1 MIKEIE
7 SICEIKCEE
16 ELTKYNTYRVNSVC
30 HALVFPKTIKELK
43 EVLSI
48 LKKYSIKYLI
58 LGNGSNVILPPYY
71 DGIII
76 KLSNFSECNIKGNE
90 VVVGAGYMFNKLSS
104 ELSNMEYTGY
114 EWAVGIPGTVGG
126 CIYNNAGAYKMSMSD
141 LLISVTV
148 LKNDEIIELSC
159 DECNF
164 GYRTSL
170 FKEEKDYI
178 ILSCKLKLHK
188 GNLDEIKSL
197 ISDRTKRRM
206 ETQPLNYPSCGSV
219 FRNPDNIPAGKVIE
233 EVGLKGYSI
242 GGAKVSELHAN
253 FIINTGEATS
263 EEIIKLINFIK
274 DKVKNETDIDLILE
288 QEIIKG

>member
-71 DGIII
+71 DGIVI

-159 DECNF
+159 NECNF

-178 ILSCKLKLHK
+178 ILSCRLKLHK

-219 FRNPDNIPAGKVIE
+219 FRNPDNISAGKVIE

-263 EEIIKLINFIK
+263 EEIIKLINVIK
-274 DKVKNETDIDLILE
+274 DKVKSETDIDLILE
-288 QEIIKG
+288 QEIIK